1 MIQTL
6 NQLLSESPLSA
17 LTFVFWAGAI
27 VTLSSCIV
35 LRLPVVLGYVAG
47 AANSKKQ
54 GLKLTCLLAL
64 GLVIGSI
71 LLASLAAFTRGG
83 LATVFSYNKYFHWGL
98 GLTLFVAGLFASG
111 LISPLLLPEKW
122 RQEGSKLRKAIPLAA
137 LLVGVALGLL
147 IIPACPNCGGGL
159 ILLAKKVAVAQL
171 GLFGLALFL
180 GFALGQAVPILAV
193 GALTSL
199 GKPELVHKMRG
210 RLCSIEQRI
219 ALLAGNALIVLGVYF
234 LVVG

>member
-6 NQLLSESPLSA
+6 NKLLSESPLSA
-17 LTFVFWAGAI
+17 LAFVFWAGAI

-35 LRLPVVLGYVAG
+35 LRLPVVLGFVAG
-47 AANSKKQ
+47 TTSSKKQ
-54 GLKLTCLLAL
+54 GLKLTGLFAL

-71 LLASLAAFTRGG
+71 LLASAVAFTKGG
-83 LATVFSYNKYFHWGL
+83 LARFFFYNKYVHWGL
-98 GLTLFVAGLFASG
+98 GLTLLVAGLLASG
-111 LISPLLLPEKW
+111 LISPRLLPEKW
-122 RQEGSKLRKAIPLAA
+122 QQQGSKLKKAIPLTA
-137 LLVGVALGLL
+137 LLVGVTLGLL
-147 IIPACPNCGGGL
+147 VIPACPNCGAGL
-159 ILLAKKVAVAQL
+159 IFLAKKVAVARL

-199 GKPELVHKMRG
+199 GKPELVAQMRG

-219 ALLAGNALIVLGVYF
+219 GLLAGNTLMVVGVYF

>member
-6 NQLLSESPLSA
+6 NTLLSESPLSA
-17 LTFVFWAGAI
+17 LGYVFWAGAV

-47 AANSKKQ
+47 TTSSKKQ
-54 GLKLTCLLAL
+54 GLKLAGLFAL

-71 LLASLAAFTRGG
+71 LLACMAAFTQGG
-83 LATVFSYNKYFHWGL
+83 LAKVFAYNKYFHWGL
-98 GLTLFVAGLFASG
+98 GLTLLVVGLLASG
-111 LISPLLLPEKW
+111 LISPRLLPERW
-122 RQEGSKLRKAIPLAA
+122 RQPGSKLKMAIPLTA

-147 IIPACPNCGGGL
+147 VIPACPNCGAGL
-159 ILLAKKVAVAQL
+159 ILLAKKVAVARL

-199 GKPELVHKMRG
+199 GRPELVANMRG

-219 ALLAGNALIVLGVYF
+219 SLLAGNTLMAVGVYF